1 MKGIDDYEMVF
12 DVCFRMLP
20 YRSAIM
26 SVCIMNLSCGIGGGY
41 VEVGSELKFCRRQL
55 SVTFWIYYAV

>member
-26 SVCIMNLSCGIGGGY
+26 SVCIMNLSCGIG
-41 VEVGSELKFCRRQL
+41 VAMLKL
-55 SVTFWIYYAV
+55 DPS